1 MSRSQNFVIEIIVGA
16 FEKGSAMN
24 LNRGTR
30 RLAGFAVV
38 ITIGIS
44 FATVSVQAQDA
55 SAIYAEKCVSCHGPQ
70 GKGDGPAG
78 KYLNPK
84 PNDFAISLTDKT
96 DDWIAKATKGGGKAV
111 GLSPVMPPYPDLT
124 DDQVKALVDYIK
136 KLGS

>member
-1 MSRSQNFVIEIIVGA
+1 MTPIRVS
-16 FEKGSAMN
+16 
-24 LNRGTR
+24 R

-44 FATVSVQAQDA
+44 FVTVPTQAQDA
-55 SAIYAEKCVSCHGPQ
+55 SAIYVQKCVSCHGPQ

-84 PNDFAISLTDKT
+84 PNDFATSLKDKT
-96 DDWIAKATKGGGKAV
+96 DDWIAKAIKGGGVAV
-111 GLSPVMPPYPDLT
+111 GLSPVMPPYADLS

>member
-1 MSRSQNFVIEIIVGA
+1 MNPISVSRW
-16 FEKGSAMN
+16 
-24 LNRGTR
+24 
-30 RLAGFAVV
+30 LAIAVV

-44 FATVSVQAQDA
+44 FAPVSVQAQDA
-55 SAIYAEKCVSCHGPQ
+55 NAIYAQKCVSCHGPQ

-84 PNDFAISLTDKT
+84 PNDFATSLKDKT
-96 DDWIAKATKGGGKAV
+96 DDWIAKSIKGGGGAV
-111 GLSPVMPPYPDLT
+111 GLSRVMPAYADLS

>member
-1 MSRSQNFVIEIIVGA
+1 
-16 FEKGSAMN
+16 MN
-24 LNRGTR
+24 PIRVSR
-30 RLAGFAVV
+30 RLASVAVV

-44 FATVSVQAQDA
+44 FAPVSVQAQDA
-55 SAIYAEKCVSCHGPQ
+55 NAIYAQKCVSCHGPQ

-84 PNDFAISLTDKT
+84 PNDFATSLKDKT
-96 DDWIAKATKGGGKAV
+96 DDWIAKAIKGGGVAV
-111 GLSPVMPPYPDLT
+111 GLSPVMPPYADLS